1 MDAFYAS
8 IEQRDNPELRGKP
21 LAVGYDGPRG
31 VVAAASYEARK
42 YGIHSAMASVTAR
55 NRCPHLIFVPGRHSL
70 YKEVSRQ
77 IMEIFHEYTDLV
89 EPISLDEAYLDV
101 TTDKKD
107 IRSATLIA
115 KEIKSRIKKEIELT
129 ASAGVSYNKFLAK
142 IASDQ
147 RKPDGLFTILPEEA
161 EEFVARLP
169 IEKFWGIGRVTA
181 EKMHKLG
188 ISHGA
193 DLRRVGELSLMR
205 HFGKVGKIFYLN
217 AQAIDE
223 REVEAT
229 HITKSIGSENTF
241 LHDIGNY
248 EQLEAEMKTI
258 AEEVWRRATKNNFHG
273 RTVTLKIKYE
283 DFTRIT
289 RSKTHL
295 GFVNEYNIFTEIA
308 SELLELID
316 LSEKRVRL
324 LGLSISNSG
333 YMEQPKIYQLE
344 IEFPQ
349 DPENY

>member
-8 IEQRDNPELRGKP
+8 IEQRDNPHLKGKP
-21 LAVGYDGPRG
+21 LAVGYDGVRG

-42 YGIHSAMASVTAR
+42 YGIHSAMSSVTAKT
-55 NRCPHLIFVPGRHSL
+55 RCPHLVFVPGRHNV

-77 IMEIFHEYTDLV
+77 IMEIFHEYTDMV

-101 TTDKKD
+101 TEDKKN

-115 KEIKSRIKKEIELT
+115 QEIKYRIKESTDLT

-147 RKPDGLFTILPEEA
+147 RKPDGLFVILPEEA
-161 EEFVARLP
+161 EEFVAKLP
-169 IEKFWGIGRVTA
+169 IEKFWGIGKVTSD
-181 EKMHKLG
+181 KMHRLG
-188 ISHGA
+188 IWSGS
-193 DLRRVGELSLMR
+193 DLKRVGEIFLRR

-217 AQAIDE
+217 ACALDE

-229 HITKSIGSENTF
+229 HITKSIGAESTF

-248 EQLEAEMKTI
+248 EQLKAEMKNI
-258 AEEVWRRATKNNFHG
+258 ADEVWRRVGKNNFHG

-289 RSKTHL
+289 RSKTLL
-295 GFVNEYNIFTEIA
+295 GFINEFGIFRSTA
-308 SELLELID
+308 TELLDLID
-316 LSEKRVRL
+316 LSQKRVRL
-324 LGLSISNSG
+324 LGLSISNAG

-344 IEFPQ
+344 IEFPIEDQ
-349 DPENY
+349 